1 MGPLIPVSPVF
12 TPPLSHTH
20 IHAFVRSIHKLGR
33 PRIVVVVLDN
43 HGVSGFGARDPRD
56 TDVLDVARH
65 VGGRHAR
72 DGRVGP
78 WQTKR
83 GLRLV
88 DVVDCDPLEGCV
100 ALCHGAGEYGGEGE
114 RECEEGEMH
123 GEGGVICGVV
133 VVGELGVYIAITP
146 PSVRRRTQG
155 SGDDCSVWRKTA
167 ELWGRFRIVGSE
179 KPWKWVR

>member
-1 MGPLIPVSPVF
+1 M
-12 TPPLSHTH
+12 
-20 IHAFVRSIHKLGR
+20 
-33 PRIVVVVLDN
+33 VVLDN

-88 DVVDCDPLEGCV
+88 DVVDCDPLEGRV
-100 ALCHGAGEYGGEGE
+100 ALYHGTGEHGGEGE

-123 GEGGVICGVV
+123 GERGVWWGVICGVV
-133 VVGELGVYIAITP
+133 VVELGVYIAITP
-146 PSVRRRTQG
+146 PPPFGGVPKVPETTARSGGRRPSCGESVGKIPDRGVGEAVEMGSLIYFRSWDEDLHRR
-155 SGDDCSVWRKTA
+155 V
-167 ELWGRFRIVGSE
+167 
-179 KPWKWVR
+179 